1 MSDGLDDLVSRPSR
15 WRCGT
20 GPVRTG
26 FWSRPAG
33 ELLYS
38 LLPTWQGVS
47 SLKCGCSTCVP
58 AAAWGL
64 SSDCLPPS
72 CSIRHPM
79 EALPRLVF
87 RQGQTRPHLEQLAS

>member
-1 MSDGLDDLVSRPSR
+1 VSDGLDDLVSRPSR

-26 FWSRPAG
+26 FWSRPTR

-38 LLPTWQGVS
+38 FLHTWQAVS
-47 SLKCGCSTCVP
+47 SLKCDRSTCVP
-58 AAAWGL
+58 TAAWGL
-64 SSDCLPPS
+64 SSDSLPPS

-79 EALPRLVF
+79 GALPRLVF
-87 RQGQTRPHLEQLAS
+87 RQGQTRPHLEWFAS